1 MSAITPASS
10 NFLAH
15 HSQHSAPPTQLQ
27 STANNSPTSSLS
39 DKVAKNLTRNNYRIK
54 DKNND
59 GKIDISY
66 KFFNPNDPDT
76 NWLKKGGALEFS
88 EARKKAFK
96 SSMQAWED
104 VVKVKFTEHAKNTDA
119 SFVLHGNPG
128 VGGYA
133 VYPNDQGSQ
142 NIGIGTGDSRFPSN
156 SSMIHELGHSLGLQ
170 HPEGRYP
177 ENNKTHTAMSYDTH
191 WYRPT
196 NTRVFVSDDASTPMM
211 HDIEAIQRIYEPNYD
226 TRKGDTTYGFNS
238 NSERDY
244 YSLKS
249 ADDLIAFCVWDGGG
263 NDTLDFSGYKQNQRI
278 NLNAQ
283 ALSSVGGRYGNVSIA
298 KGVVVENAIGGS
310 GNDVLIGNQAN
321 NHITGGAG
329 ADNLTGGGGADTFV
343 YSKASDS
350 TASKPDTITDFTSG
364 VDKIDLA
371 NVLKEAGIRQPSIVN
386 KLTGRKGELVLA
398 YDDAT
403 KLYKLTLDVGA
414 GNTSAFTILST
425 HPIKSEDLITSADT
439 APTPQPKPEPTPA
452 PEPQPT
458 PRPAPAP
465 APAPEPKP
473 KPKPVPKPAPEPKPE
488 PRPKPAPQ
496 PESSPTDTVYGFNSN
511 SGKAGTSLT
520 SPCDKP
526 HFAVADE
533 AGNDTF
539 DFSAFCQDQRIDLT
553 PGASSDIGGLKGNVS
568 IATDTVIENAIG
580 GNGADRMTG
589 NSADNVLVGAAGA
602 DKLMGNGGFNTFKY
616 RAATDSLRD
625 SADLLV
631 DFTTGKD
638 TIDLSEMSAKEGVTL
653 NYVSQYSGRAGD
665 TILVRN
671 PATNRYFLGIDLT
684 GDRKTDFLIKSTRP
698 ISSEDV
704 IGLNL
709 PVGTYL

>member
-1 MSAITPASS
+1 MSAIPRVRP
-10 NFLAH
+10 NFLRD
-15 HSQHSAPPTQLQ
+15 HSEYSAPPAQLQ
-27 STANNSPTSSLS
+27 STANNSVASSLS
-39 DKVAKNLTRNNYRIK
+39 DKVAKNLTRNNYKIK

-59 GKIDISY
+59 GKIDVSY
-66 KFFNPNDPDT
+66 KFFNSNDPDT
-76 NWLKKGGALEFS
+76 NWLKNGGALELS
-88 EARKKAFK
+88 EARKKAFR

-119 SFVLHGNPG
+119 SFVLHANSG

-133 VYPNDQGSQ
+133 IYPNDQGSLQ
-142 NIGIGTGDSRFPSN
+142 NIGIGTGDSRFPLN
-156 SSMIHELGHSLGLQ
+156 ASMIHELGHGLGLQ
-170 HPEGRYP
+170 HPEGNYP
-177 ENNKTHTAMSYDTH
+177 ENSKTHTAMSYNTP
-191 WYRPT
+191 WYRPAT
-196 NTRVFVSDDASTPMM
+196 NGVSVSDATSTPMM
-211 HDIEAIQRIYEPNYD
+211 HDIEAIQRLYEPNYE

-238 NSERDY
+238 NAERDY

-249 ADDLIAFCVWDGGG
+249 SDDMVAFCIWDGGG

-283 ALSSVGGRYGNVSIA
+283 ALSDVGGRRGNVSIA
-298 KGVVVENAIGGS
+298 KGVVMENAIGGS

-329 ADNLTGGGGADTFV
+329 ADNLTGGGGEDTFV
-343 YSKASDS
+343 YSKASDTS
-350 TASKPDTITDFTSG
+350 ASKPDTITDFTSG
-364 VDKIDLA
+364 VDKIDLV
-371 NVLKEAGIRQPSIVN
+371 NVLKEAGIRQPDIVS

-398 YDDAT
+398 YDDT
-403 KLYKLTLDVGA
+403 IKMYTLTLDVSG
-414 GNTSAFTILST
+414 GTTSAFKILSK

-439 APTPQPKPEPTPA
+439 APTPQPKPDPTPA

-458 PRPAPAP
+458 PRPT
-465 APAPEPKP
+465 PEPKP
-473 KPKPVPKPAPEPKPE
+473 QPC
-488 PRPKPAPQ
+488 PKPAPQ

-526 HFAVADE
+526 HFTVADK

-539 DFSAFCQDQRIDLT
+539 DFSAFCQNQRIDLT
-553 PGASSDIGGLKGNVS
+553 PGASSDIGGLKGNIS

-580 GNGADRMTG
+580 GNGADRITG

-616 RAATDSLRD
+616 RAAADSLRD

>member
-1 MSAITPASS
+1 MSAIPRVRP
-10 NFLAH
+10 NFLRD
-15 HSQHSAPPTQLQ
+15 HSEYSAPPAQLQ
-27 STANNSPTSSLS
+27 STANNSVASSLS
-39 DKVAKNLTRNNYRIK
+39 DKVEKNLTRNNYKIK

-59 GKIDISY
+59 GKIDVSY
-66 KFFNPNDPDT
+66 KFFNSNDPDT
-76 NWLKKGGALEFS
+76 NWLKNGGALELS
-88 EARKKAFK
+88 EARKKAFR

-119 SFVLHGNPG
+119 SFVLHANSG

-133 VYPNDQGSQ
+133 VYPNDQGSLQ
-142 NIGIGTGDSRFPSN
+142 NIGIGTGDSRFPLN
-156 SSMIHELGHSLGLQ
+156 ASMIHELGRGLGLQ
-170 HPEGRYP
+170 HPEGNYP
-177 ENNKTHTAMSYDTH
+177 ENSKTHTAMSYNTP
-191 WYRPT
+191 WYRPAT
-196 NTRVFVSDDASTPMM
+196 NGVSVSDATSTPMM
-211 HDIEAIQRIYEPNYD
+211 HDIEAIQRLYEPNYE

-249 ADDLIAFCVWDGGG
+249 SDDMVAFCIWDGGG

-283 ALSSVGGRYGNVSIA
+283 ALSDVGGRRGNVSIA
-298 KGVVVENAIGGS
+298 KGVVMENAIGGS

-329 ADNLTGGGGADTFV
+329 ADNLTGGGGEDTFV
-343 YSKASDS
+343 YSKASDTS
-350 TASKPDTITDFTSG
+350 ASKPDTITDFTSG
-364 VDKIDLA
+364 VDKIDLV
-371 NVLKEAGIRQPSIVN
+371 NVLKEAGIRQPDIVS

-398 YDDAT
+398 YDDT
-403 KLYKLTLDVGA
+403 IKMYTLTLDVSG
-414 GNTSAFTILST
+414 GTTSAFKILSK

-439 APTPQPKPEPTPA
+439 APTPQPKPDPTPA

-458 PRPAPAP
+458 PRPT
-465 APAPEPKP
+465 PEPKP
-473 KPKPVPKPAPEPKPE
+473 QPC
-488 PRPKPAPQ
+488 PKPAPQ

-526 HFAVADE
+526 HFTVADK

-539 DFSAFCQDQRIDLT
+539 DFSAFCQNQRIDLT
-553 PGASSDIGGLKGNVS
+553 PGASSDIGGLKGNIS

-580 GNGADRMTG
+580 GNGADRITG

-616 RAATDSLRD
+616 RAAADSLRD